1 VSLDEAYMDVTAYLR
16 SLVEDSG
23 SCEAAC
29 AAIREG
35 AVDRFSPHTLSKLG
49 VLPPSASL
57 AELVSWGMRARILG
71 TTQLTSSC
79 GIACTRMLSMICSG
93 VFV

>member
-1 VSLDEAYMDVTAYLR
+1 MDVTAYLR

-35 AVDRFSPHTLSKLG
+35 AVERFSPNTMAKLS
-49 VLPPSASL
+49 VLPSSATL
-57 AELVSWGMRARILG
+57 AELVSWEIRARIFE

-79 GIACTRMLSMICSG
+79 GIACTRMLSKICSG
-93 VFV
+93 VFVWL